1 MKGLLYVIILSLFIV
16 SCKSNIEISKESNRM
31 IKNTISTGQ
40 QLIVYKTTVEL
51 TDFVPVIMNEVKT
64 KIISYPAP
72 SDLFYEG
79 KLAKPTILKNGY
91 LLDNRG
97 ISENVVFLNYTYEA
111 YSKLKEAPA
120 LSEMMENIKVKY
132 PLKELVNC
140 GLRYKYKD
148 KVKELNVLIDAGFP
162 NCKIVKII
170 PMEMNMDLK

>member
-79 KLAKPTILKNGY
+79 KLARPTILKNGY

-97 ISENVVFLNYTYEA
+97 ISENVVFLNYTYET
-111 YSKLKEAPA
+111 YSKMKEAPA
-120 LSEMMENIKVKY
+120 LSDMMKNIKVLY
-132 PLKELVNC
+132 PLKEMVNC
-140 GLRYKYKD
+140 GLLHQYND
-148 KVKELNVLIDAGFP
+148 KVKELNALIDAGFP